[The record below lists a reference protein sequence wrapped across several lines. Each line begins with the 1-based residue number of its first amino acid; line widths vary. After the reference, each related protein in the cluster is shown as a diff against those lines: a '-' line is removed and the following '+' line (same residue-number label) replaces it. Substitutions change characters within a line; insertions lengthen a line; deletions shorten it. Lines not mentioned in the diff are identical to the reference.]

1 MIDIVGV
8 SASTH
13 HLGEQLE
20 RVDRGDYGCAGC
32 FYTKSS
38 SAQSFV
44 RLLENNKIT
53 LYPTPLLLVKLFVIY
68 ILNHLFIKLVV
79 SNMTARKLLR
89 VDVIKN

>member
-1 MIDIVGV
+1 MKLTAVGAIVRWMTTTEVDIVGV

-20 RVDRGDYGCAGC
+20 RVDWGDSGCDGC
-32 FYTKSS
+32 QLTKSV

-53 LYPTPLLLVKLFVIY
+53 LYPTPLLLG
-68 ILNHLFIKLVV
+68 
-79 SNMTARKLLR
+79 
-89 VDVIKN
+89 